1 MEVVQESVV
10 FVDELV
16 EVAVQVGG
24 STIDKLTKDDQGV
37 LVQVY
42 FRDARQNKFGK
53 LLVSL

>member
-24 STIDKLTKDDQGV
+24 CAVDKLAEDDQGV
-37 LVQVY
+37 LVQIDFGDV
-42 FRDARQNKFGK
+42 RQNKFGK

>member
-24 STIDKLTKDDQGV
+24 SAVDKLTEDDQDV
-37 LVQVY
+37 PVQIY
-42 FRDARQNKFGK
+42 LRDARQNKFGK

>member
-24 STIDKLTKDDQGV
+24 SAVDKLTEDDQGV